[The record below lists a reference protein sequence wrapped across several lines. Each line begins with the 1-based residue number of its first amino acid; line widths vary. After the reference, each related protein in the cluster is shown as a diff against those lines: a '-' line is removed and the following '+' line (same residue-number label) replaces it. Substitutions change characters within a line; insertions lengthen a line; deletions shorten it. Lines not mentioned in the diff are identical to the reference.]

1 MGKTEGPTAFRAY
14 QLTKD
19 KIIRNELDPRQ
30 KLSEIE
36 LAKELEM
43 SRTPVRE
50 ALQKLESEGLI
61 KALET
66 RGFVVSLDSVE
77 EVQELFEIRAILEG

>member
-1 MGKTEGPTAFRAY
+1 MGKIEGPTAFRAY

-36 LAKELEM
+36 LAKELNI

-50 ALQKLESEGLI
+50 ALIMLEKDGLI
-61 KALET
+61 NPL
-66 RGFVVSLDSVE
+66 RGNQRILPDAIQPERHPGSV
-77 EVQELFEIRAILEG
+77 